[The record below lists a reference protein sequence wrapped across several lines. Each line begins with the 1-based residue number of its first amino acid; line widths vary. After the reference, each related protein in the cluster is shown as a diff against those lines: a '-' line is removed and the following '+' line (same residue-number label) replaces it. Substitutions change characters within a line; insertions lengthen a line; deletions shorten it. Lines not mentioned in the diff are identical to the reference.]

1 MNHDVKVP
9 RASQAPRNLDDI
21 GSSSATDTA
30 SPCMMRRTL
39 MRGAAG
45 SALAAS
51 LLPFSSTRA
60 LAQAPVRHIRL
71 AHTAPTQH
79 GWNVW
84 SESFKKSVEAKSN
97 GAMQVQI
104 YPNAQMGNERDIG
117 QAVRNG
123 ALEIGVFGVGLT
135 NWVPEVSITDAPY
148 LWRTRAQAYRAFG
161 SAFGDELRAR
171 ALDKGFVLIGWTDLG
186 FRCIT
191 NSRHQINSVKDMQGL
206 KMRVP
211 ISKAYIAMVQAMGAT
226 TAAVDLSE
234 LYLALR
240 QGVADGQETPPTVV
254 KSNKY
259 YEVQKYIA
267 KTDHVLTTGYTVV
280 NPKYFNG
287 LNAAEKSIFMSSA
300 GEADN
305 FLRAYT
311 QKEELDAYEF
321 LRKQGMQVNLNV
333 DIESFRQVCMP
344 LVDKLTDQFPPNLV
358 KIARATPV

>member
-1 MNHDVKVP
+1 VNHEGKP
-9 RASQAPRNLDDI
+9 IRESQP
-21 GSSSATDTA
+21 DTT
-30 SPCMMRRTL
+30 RRTL
-39 MRGAAG
+39 MRAAAG

-51 LLPFSSTRA
+51 LLPFAGTRV
-60 LAQAPVRHIRL
+60 LAQTPVRRIRL
-71 AHTAPTQH
+71 AHTAPAAH

-84 SESFKKSVEAKSN
+84 SESFKKSIEAKSN
-97 GAMQVQI
+97 GAIQVQI

-117 QAVRNG
+117 QAVRSG
-123 ALEIGVFGVGLT
+123 ALEVGVIGVGLT

-148 LWRTRAQAYRAFG
+148 LWKTRAQAYRAFAG
-161 SAFGDELRAR
+161 TFGDELRTRAR
-171 ALDKGFVLIGWTDLG
+171 DKGFVLIGWTDLG

-191 NSRHQINSVKDMQGL
+191 NSKRQISSVKDMQGL

-267 KTDHVLTTGYTVV
+267 RTDHVLTTGYSVT
-280 NPKYFNG
+280 NPKFFDG
-287 LNAAEKSIFMSSA
+287 LSPAEKTTFMAAASD
-300 GEADN
+300 ADN
-305 FLRAYT
+305 FLRAHT
-311 QKEELDAYEF
+311 QKEEVDAYEF

-333 DIESFRQVCMP
+333 DIETFRQVCTP
-344 LVDKLTDQFPPNLV
+344 LVDKLTDQFPPKLV
-358 KIARATPV
+358 QIARATPV